1 VNELLVVL
9 GALCGAWVLKSILL
23 PLVTAELLGTFDDYL
38 RRRVLR
44 AAAVLPGELAGDLAE
59 EWIDEVEALG
69 PRRARAWLYTQGL
82 ARAATTIAATCDT
95 TDLRT
100 GPQAPS
106 WAPATSGVS
115 ASIPASLGLRHPT
128 AVLETEDEYIRVKN
142 LRPVAVNVRLVDNK
156 VYVAHQAPRGCW
168 QENMGSVS
176 VHRVAKKQRRAPPTP
191 PHFD

>member
-1 VNELLVVL
+1 MNDLLLVL
-9 GALCGAWVLKSILL
+9 GALCGAWVLKSVLL

-38 RRRVLR
+38 RGRVLK
-44 AAAVLPGELAGDLAE
+44 AAAVLPDELAGDLAE

-69 PRRARAWLYTQGL
+69 PRRVRAWLYTQGL
-82 ARAATTIAATCDT
+82 ARAAITIAATCDT
-95 TDLRT
+95 TDLVR
-100 GPQAPS
+100 PQPPS

-142 LRPVAVNVRLVDNK
+142 LRPVAVNVRLVDNS
-156 VYVAHQAPRGCW
+156 VYVAHQAPWGCW

-176 VHRVAKKQRRAPPTP
+176 VHRVAKKQRRDPPMSP
-191 PHFD
+191 DFD